1 MESNYWTFPTLAL
14 SGSTEIRRSSS
25 AYLNLDRD
33 DDLPG
38 FALDAAMSRDGIPR
52 SIMVFRDQ
60 PPAEGS
66 MAHLSPPDAVVMPPG
81 MLER

>member
-38 FALDAAMSRDGIPR
+38 FTLDAAMSRDGIPGI
-52 SIMVFRDQ
+52 IMVVRDQ

-66 MAHLSPPDAVVMPPG
+66 TAHFSPPEGVVMP
-81 MLER
+81 RV